1 MIQTTSTFLQKNGKI
16 VGPTLLVEKHLAER
30 HLVDSAKNDP
40 CLLINE
46 SLWANVGQLK
56 PNVCWPNVCW
66 PNVCWPNVSLLIV
79 YWANVCWPNPSL
91 LIVYWANVCQQMS
104 LCQKLVSQ
112 LSFGQMSVSKMS
124 LG

>member
-1 MIQTTSTFLQKNGKI
+1 MIQTTSTFLQKTVKLW
-16 VGPTLLVEKHLAER
+16 VQHFWSKKHL
-30 HLVDSAKNDP
+30 VGSAKNDT

-66 PNVCWPNVSLLIV
+66 PNVSLLIV
-79 YWANVCWPNPSL
+79 YWANVCWPNLSL

-104 LCQKLVSQ
+104 VCQKLVSQ